1 MDRRSFVA
9 ATLALLAAPLAPEA
23 QPARIS
29 RIGVLNGDFPNSPC
43 LDAASAIS
51 DTWKGG
57 PTFWSSAGR
66 GLCVQLESNTT
77 SAEGDSTP
85 VARCN
90 RRGQS
95 LLVT

>member
-43 LDAASAIS
+43 LEALR
-51 DTWKGG
+51 
-57 PTFWSSAGR
+57 R
-66 GLCVQLESNTT
+66 GLRELGHVEGRTYVLELRW
-77 SAEGDSTP
+77 AG
-85 VARCN
+85 
-90 RRGQS
+90 S
-95 LLVT
+95 LRAA